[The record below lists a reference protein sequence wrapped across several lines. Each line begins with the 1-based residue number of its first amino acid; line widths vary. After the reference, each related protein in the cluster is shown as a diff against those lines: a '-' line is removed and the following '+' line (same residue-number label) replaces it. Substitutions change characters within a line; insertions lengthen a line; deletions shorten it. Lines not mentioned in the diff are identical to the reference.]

1 MSIIGDPHPAASTA
15 TSDISSA
22 GQDKMA
28 YISEELARAETK
40 AEGDLVDMET
50 HEVFKK
56 SVDGVEFRTVS
67 WQKATLIFSKIEFAM
82 SILAIPSALGA
93 LGAVG
98 GGLSIVGWTTLN
110 TYTGVLLGG
119 IRNRHPECHTLAD
132 MMALVWGKW
141 GREFVIV
148 QLVIIQILVCASG
161 IISTGTGLNA
171 LSNHSACTVVF
182 NFASAAMIT
191 ICSSIR
197 TFSRLGL
204 LTWFGFATFFIS
216 VFIFSVAV
224 SQQDRPAAAPQ
235 TGPFDLGF
243 VAVRSPGFIV
253 GMLMTLNIFVSTSGP
268 FMYLPVIAEMK
279 NPKDFKKA
287 TILAGVIV
295 GIIYF
300 TFSMVIYAYCG
311 VWIASPAFGS
321 AGTLF
326 KKISYG
332 VAMPGLVIG
341 VGLYQH
347 VAAKYL
353 FVRILRNSRHLQA
366 NTLVHWGTW
375 LGVNLCL
382 GTLGFI
388 VAEAVPV
395 LNFLLGLSASLG
407 SACFSLIYPIILW
420 ANDFRE
426 YRTGT
431 LKQKANYVFNVS
443 IAIIG
448 VFILVGGTYADA
460 ISIRDA
466 FRSGFISKVFDCAD
480 NSGSVA
486 TG

>member
-1 MSIIGDPHPAASTA
+1 MSSLAGPQPAASAGTSEIDSASQQKTA
-15 TSDISSA
+15 
-22 GQDKMA
+22 
-28 YISEELARAETK
+28 YVSEDMSRLETK
-40 AEGDLVDMET
+40 AEGDLIDMET

-56 SVDGVEFRTVS
+56 RTDGVEFRTVS
-67 WQKATLIFSKIEFAM
+67 WQKATLIFTKIEFAM

-98 GGLSIVGWTTLN
+98 GCLSIVGWTTLN

-132 MMALVWGKW
+132 MMALVWGKL
-141 GREFVIV
+141 GRELVII
-148 QLVIIQILVCASG
+148 QLIIIQILVCAAG
-161 IISTGTGLNA
+161 IVSTGTGFNA
-171 LSNHSACTVVF
+171 LSNHGACTVVF
-182 NFASAAMIT
+182 NFVSAALIT

-204 LTWFGFATFFIS
+204 LTWFGFTTFFIS
-216 VFIFSVAV
+216 VFIFTVAV
-224 SQQDRPAAAPQ
+224 SQQDRPAAAPP
-235 TGPFDLGF
+235 TGPFELGF
-243 VAVRSPGFIV
+243 VAIASPGFIV

-279 NPKDFKKA
+279 KPSEFKKA
-287 TILAGVIV
+287 TIWAGVIV

-300 TFSMVIYAYCG
+300 TFSTVIYAYCG
-311 VWIASPAFGS
+311 VWLSSPAFGS
-321 AGTLF
+321 AGTLW
-326 KKISYG
+326 KKVSYG

-353 FVRILRNSRHLQA
+353 FVRILRDSTHLQA

-375 LGVNLCL
+375 LSVNLAL

-395 LNFLLGLSASLG
+395 LNFLLGLAASLG
-407 SACFSLIYPIILW
+407 SAPFSLIYPIILW
-420 ANDFRE
+420 TMDYKS

-431 LKQKANYVFNVS
+431 TKQKANYAFNVL
-443 IAIIG
+443 IALLGIF
-448 VFILVGGTYADA
+448 VMVAGT
-460 ISIRDA
+460 
-466 FRSGFISKVFDCAD
+466 
-480 NSGSVA
+480 
-486 TG
+486 